1 LDVVGRKTMSET
13 AQSSRRPLLIELG
26 GDIDLANAAA
36 LGDALC
42 EALDRTRS
50 EMVVD
55 LSAVPFI
62 DSRGIAMMARV
73 HEHATRRECSV
84 TWRGLQEWPARVV
97 AITGLDAVLFIE
109 K

>member
-1 LDVVGRKTMSET
+1 MSDT

-26 GDIDLANAAA
+26 GDIDLENAAA

-42 EALDRTRS
+42 EAIGRTRTG
-50 EMVVD
+50 MVVD

-73 HEHATRRECSV
+73 HDHATRQQCSV
-84 TWRGLQEWPARVV
+84 TWRGLQPWPARVV
-97 AITGLDAVLFIE
+97 AITGLDALLLIE